1 MNAKDAAG
9 AHRRPGHDSHRPHG
23 QPPAVLN
30 GRVTGGY
37 VVKQL
42 VADGL
47 LSASDAERF
56 SQSGGRERAG
66 HPLAVLAEM
75 NYRSPQADRRLLD
88 LETLTQWL
96 AGKAGLPYF
105 HIDPLRVD
113 FTRVVDVMSS
123 SYASTYSILPV
134 AISGAEVTIA
144 TSEPFQTGWER
155 EIEQITKKAV
165 KRVVANPVDVARYT
179 TEFYKLAQQVKGAAR
194 AGGAAPLVSSFEQLV
209 ELGGKVEANDA
220 HVIHIVDWLLQYAF
234 DQRASDIHLE
244 PRREVG
250 IARFR
255 IDGVLHQVYQVP
267 SGVMGA
273 MTSRIK
279 LLGRMDVVEKRRPQD
294 GRIKTKIASGA
305 NAGREV
311 EIRLSTL
318 PTAFG
323 EKLVMRIFDPEV
335 VVRSYAELGFSN
347 DEAKVWE
354 DLIHRPSGIVLVTGP
369 TGSGKTTTLYST
381 LKQLAT
387 DEVNVS
393 TVEDPIEMVDPALN
407 QMQVQHGIDLGFAD
421 GLRALMRQ
429 DPDIIMVGE
438 IRDKETADM
447 AVQAALTGHLGVLH
461 AAHERRGVVDR
472 APARAR
478 RAELSRQRHAD
489 RHPGAA
495 AGADAVPAVQVGGRA
510 GGSGAVEG
518 DRRPVALE
526 RAGVRVQA
534 GRLPGVPAHRLH
546 GPDRPDRIAGD
557 DGCVAGADRARR
569 RPHGASL
576 AGSARRTA
584 LAAGVGRR
592 EDREGRDDRRR
603 SAEGRAT
610 VRQLRPRPFGRRDRT
625 RPVTS
630 SAAAS
635 PASAP
640 RASSGTSC
648 RPRAGG

>member
-56 SQSGGRERAG
+56 NQSGGRERAG

-267 SGVMGA
+267 SSVMGA

-447 AVQAALTGHLGVLH
+447 AVQAALTGHLVFSTLHTNDAASSIARLLELGVPNYLVN
-461 AAHERRGVVDR
+461 ATLIGILAQRLVRTLCPQCKSVGEPVDPALWKEIVAPWRSNVPEAVYKPVGCLECRHTGYMGRTGLIELLVMTDALR
-472 APARAR
+472 ALVAR
-478 RAELSRQRHAD
+478 
-489 RHPGAA
+489 
-495 AGADAVPAVQVGGRA
+495 GADLTELRSQAARDGLRSLRV
-510 GGSGAVEG
+510 SGAEKI
-518 DRRPVALE
+518 AK
-526 RAGVRVQA
+526 GVTTVDEV
-534 GRLPGVPAHRLH
+534 LK
-546 GPDRPDRIAGD
+546 
-557 DGCVAGADRARR
+557 
-569 RPHGASL
+569 
-576 AGSARRTA
+576 
-584 LAAGVGRR
+584 AA
-592 EDREGRDDRRR
+592 
-603 SAEGRAT
+603 
-610 VRQLRPRPFGRRDRT
+610 PPF
-625 RPVTS
+625 VS
-630 SAAAS
+630 
-635 PASAP
+635 
-640 RASSGTSC
+640 
-648 RPRAGG
+648 

>member
-1 MNAKDAAG
+1 
-9 AHRRPGHDSHRPHG
+9 
-23 QPPAVLN
+23 
-30 GRVTGGY
+30 
-37 VVKQL
+37 
-42 VADGL
+42 
-47 LSASDAERF
+47 
-56 SQSGGRERAG
+56 
-66 HPLAVLAEM
+66 M
-75 NYRSPQADRRLLD
+75 NYRTPNSERKLLD
-88 LETLTQWL
+88 LEMLTQWL
-96 AGKAGLPYF
+96 AQKSSLPYF

-123 SYASTYSILPV
+123 SYATTYSILPV
-134 AISGAEVTIA
+134 AMTGDEVTIA
-144 TSEPFQTGWER
+144 TEPFQTGWER
-155 EIEQITKKAV
+155 EIEQITKKKV
-165 KRVVANPVDVARYT
+165 KRVVSNPLDVARYT
-179 TEFYKLAQQVKGAAR
+179 TEFYKLAQQVKGAAKT
-194 AGGAAPLVSSFEQLV
+194 GASPLVSSFEQLV
-209 ELGGKVEANDA
+209 ELGGKVQADDA

-244 PRREVG
+244 PRREQG

-267 SGVMGA
+267 SGVMAA

-294 GRIKTKIASGA
+294 GRIKTKVSTGP

-335 VVRSYAELGFSN
+335 VVRSYAELGFTPE
-347 DEAKVWE
+347 EAKVWE

-447 AVQAALTGHLGVLH
+447 AVQSALTGHLVFSTLH
-461 AAHERRGVVDR
+461 TND
-472 APARAR
+472 
-478 RAELSRQRHAD
+478 
-489 RHPGAA
+489 
-495 AGADAVPAVQVGGRA
+495 
-510 GGSGAVEG
+510 
-518 DRRPVALE
+518 
-526 RAGVRVQA
+526 
-534 GRLPGVPAHRLH
+534 
-546 GPDRPDRIAGD
+546 
-557 DGCVAGADRARR
+557 
-569 RPHGASL
+569 
-576 AGSARRTA
+576 
-584 LAAGVGRR
+584 
-592 EDREGRDDRRR
+592 
-603 SAEGRAT
+603 
-610 VRQLRPRPFGRRDRT
+610 
-625 RPVTS
+625 
-630 SAAAS
+630 AAAS
-635 PASAP
+635 IARLLELGIPHYLVNATLIGVLAQRLVRTLCPHCKSVGDPVDPALWKELVAP
-640 RASSGTSC
+640 WRSNVPDKIYKPVGCLECRRTGYMGRTGLIEMLVMTDAMRKLIAEGSDLVQVRGQAARDGLRSLRVSGAEKVAKGITTLDEVLKAAPPFSN
-648 RPRAGG
+648 

>member
-447 AVQAALTGHLGVLH
+447 AVQAALTGHLVFSTLHTNDAASSIARLLELGVPNYLVN
-461 AAHERRGVVDR
+461 ATLIGILAQRLVRTLCPQCKSAGEPVDPALWKEIVAPWRSNVPESVYKPVGCLECRHTGYMGRTGLIELLVMTDALR
-472 APARAR
+472 ALIAR
-478 RAELSRQRHAD
+478 
-489 RHPGAA
+489 
-495 AGADAVPAVQVGGRA
+495 GADLTELRSQAARDGLRSLRV
-510 GGSGAVEG
+510 SGAEKI
-518 DRRPVALE
+518 AK
-526 RAGVRVQA
+526 GVTTVDEV
-534 GRLPGVPAHRLH
+534 LK
-546 GPDRPDRIAGD
+546 
-557 DGCVAGADRARR
+557 
-569 RPHGASL
+569 
-576 AGSARRTA
+576 
-584 LAAGVGRR
+584 AA
-592 EDREGRDDRRR
+592 
-603 SAEGRAT
+603 
-610 VRQLRPRPFGRRDRT
+610 PPF
-625 RPVTS
+625 VS
-630 SAAAS
+630 
-635 PASAP
+635 
-640 RASSGTSC
+640 
-648 RPRAGG
+648 

>member
-1 MNAKDAAG
+1 MNPKDGGVPVKIDGVGGGPRQAPA
-9 AHRRPGHDSHRPHG
+9 
-23 QPPAVLN
+23 PPSTVPN
-30 GRVTGGY
+30 GRVTSGY
-37 VVKQL
+37 LVKQL

-47 LSASDAERF
+47 LSAGDAERF
-56 SQSGGRERAG
+56 KVSGGRERAG
-66 HPLAVLAEM
+66 HPVAVLAEM
-75 NYRSPQADRRLLD
+75 NFRSPQSDRALLD
-88 LETLTQWL
+88 LERLTQWL
-96 AGKAGLPYF
+96 AEKASLPYF

-134 AISGAEVTIA
+134 AMTGSDVTIA

-155 EIEQITKKAV
+155 EIEQITKKSV
-165 KRVVANPVDVARYT
+165 KRVVANPLDVARYT
-179 TEFYKLAQQVKGAAR
+179 TEFYKLAQQVKGAAKS
-194 AGGAAPLVSSFEQLV
+194 GHTPLVSSFEQLV

-244 PRREVG
+244 PRRESG

-267 SGVMGA
+267 AGVMGA
-273 MTSRIK
+273 MVSRIK

-294 GRIKTKIASGA
+294 GRIKTKVSSGP
-305 NAGREV
+305 NTGREV

-347 DEAKVWE
+347 EEAKIWE
-354 DLIHRPSGIVLVTGP
+354 ELIHRPSGIVLVTGP

-393 TVEDPIEMVDPALN
+393 TVEDPIEMVDPVLN

-447 AVQAALTGHLGVLH
+447 AVQSALTGHLVFSTLH
-461 AAHERRGVVDR
+461 TND
-472 APARAR
+472 
-478 RAELSRQRHAD
+478 
-489 RHPGAA
+489 
-495 AGADAVPAVQVGGRA
+495 
-510 GGSGAVEG
+510 
-518 DRRPVALE
+518 
-526 RAGVRVQA
+526 
-534 GRLPGVPAHRLH
+534 
-546 GPDRPDRIAGD
+546 
-557 DGCVAGADRARR
+557 
-569 RPHGASL
+569 
-576 AGSARRTA
+576 
-584 LAAGVGRR
+584 
-592 EDREGRDDRRR
+592 
-603 SAEGRAT
+603 
-610 VRQLRPRPFGRRDRT
+610 
-625 RPVTS
+625 
-630 SAAAS
+630 AAAS
-635 PASAP
+635 VARLLELGVPNYLVNATLIGILAQRLVRTLCPHCKTVGEPVDPALWKALVSPWRSAIP
-640 RASSGTSC
+640 EKVHKPVGCLECRRTGYMGRTGLIELLVMTDAMRALIAQGADLTHMRAQAARDGLRSLRVSGAEKISKGTTTMDEVLKAAPPFVS
-648 RPRAGG
+648 

>member
-1 MNAKDAAG
+1 MNPKDATVALKS
-9 AHRRPGHDSHRPHG
+9 PGPESHRARPHSA
-23 QPPAVLN
+23 PVPN

-56 SQSGGRERAG
+56 KQSGGRERAG
-66 HPLAVLAEM
+66 HPLTVLAEM
-75 NYRSPQADRRLLD
+75 NYRSPKADRQLLD

-96 AGKAGLPYF
+96 AGKASLPYF

-134 AISGAEVTIA
+134 AMTATEVTIA
-144 TSEPFQTGWER
+144 TCEPFQTGWER
-155 EIEQITKKAV
+155 EIEQITKKTV
-165 KRVVANPVDVARYT
+165 KRVVANPIDVARYT

-194 AGGAAPLVSSFEQLV
+194 TGSTPLVSSFEQLV
-209 ELGGKVEANDA
+209 ELGGK
-220 HVIHIVDWLLQYAF
+220 YAF

-244 PRREVG
+244 PRREFGV
-250 IARFR
+250 ARFR
-255 IDGVLHQVYQVP
+255 IDGVLHQVYQMP
-267 SGVMGA
+267 AGVMSA

-294 GRIKTKIASGA
+294 GRIKTKVSSGP
-305 NAGREV
+305 NSGREV

-323 EKLVMRIFDPEV
+323 EKMVARIFDPEV
-335 VVRSYAELGFSN
+335 VVRSYAELGFSS
-347 DEAKVWE
+347 DEARIWE

-447 AVQAALTGHLGVLH
+447 AVQAALTGHLVFSTLH
-461 AAHERRGVVDR
+461 TND
-472 APARAR
+472 
-478 RAELSRQRHAD
+478 
-489 RHPGAA
+489 
-495 AGADAVPAVQVGGRA
+495 
-510 GGSGAVEG
+510 
-518 DRRPVALE
+518 
-526 RAGVRVQA
+526 
-534 GRLPGVPAHRLH
+534 
-546 GPDRPDRIAGD
+546 
-557 DGCVAGADRARR
+557 
-569 RPHGASL
+569 
-576 AGSARRTA
+576 
-584 LAAGVGRR
+584 
-592 EDREGRDDRRR
+592 
-603 SAEGRAT
+603 
-610 VRQLRPRPFGRRDRT
+610 
-625 RPVTS
+625 
-630 SAAAS
+630 AAAS
-635 PASAP
+635 VARLLELGVPNYLVNATLIGILAQRLVRTLCPHCKAVGEPVDPALWKELVSPWRSNVPDKVYKPVGCLECRRTGYMGRSGLIEQLVMTDAMRSLIAQGSDLTQMRAQAARDGLRSLRVSGAEKIAKGVTTVDEVLKAAP
-640 RASSGTSC
+640 PFVS
-648 RPRAGG
+648 